1 MTTRIRITEGYWCHA
16 TGRRD
21 PGAAGHPPERCVV
34 STAAQA
40 MDWMRAC
47 VRSFASGGAEHE
59 PFMAAW
65 HWLADASGLEETL
78 RRLRAGQSYAFG
90 VDTELGRRAW
100 AVHPVLVLPLLSPE
114 AED

>member
-1 MTTRIRITEGYWCHA
+1 
-16 TGRRD
+16 
-21 PGAAGHPPERCVV
+21 V

-47 VRSFASGGAEHE
+47 VRSFAGGAEHE

-100 AVHPVLVLPLLSPE
+100 VVHPVLVLPLLSPE